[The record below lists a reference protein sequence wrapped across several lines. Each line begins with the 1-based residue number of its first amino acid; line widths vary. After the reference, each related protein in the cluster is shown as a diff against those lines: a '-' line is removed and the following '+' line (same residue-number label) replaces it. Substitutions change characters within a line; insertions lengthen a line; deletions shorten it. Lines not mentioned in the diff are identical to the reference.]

1 MTAYDSRNPDFN
13 QADFAQRLEEVLGR
27 EPISRFAA
35 RAQMSDNG
43 LKKYLYE
50 GTIPPIDRALRL
62 ANAAG
67 CSFSWLM
74 FGIGKRD
81 ETHPGIADSPLLYT
95 SPSSEFTRIASYE
108 VAASA
113 GHGSDVVHEAQTEP
127 MAFRS
132 DWLKREGLDPSKLAV
147 IRAKGDSMEPTIAD
161 GDVLLVRLTNGDT
174 PRDGLH
180 VLRMNDGLF
189 VKRLQFDLGGV
200 RVISDN
206 PLYQSRDLTRE
217 QAAEMDVIGRVVWAG
232 KKF

>member
-1 MTAYDSRNPDFN
+1 MKSYGSQNPEFN
-13 QADFAQRLEEVLGR
+13 QEAFAQRLVEVLGR
-27 EPISRFAA
+27 EPLNRFAK
-35 RAQMSDNG
+35 RAEMSDNG

-81 ETHPGIADSPLLYT
+81 ETHPGVAEMPFTYAASND
-95 SPSSEFTRIASYE
+95 EFTRIASYE

-127 MAFRS
+127 MAFRT
-132 DWLKREGLDPSKLAV
+132 DWLKREGLEPSKLAV